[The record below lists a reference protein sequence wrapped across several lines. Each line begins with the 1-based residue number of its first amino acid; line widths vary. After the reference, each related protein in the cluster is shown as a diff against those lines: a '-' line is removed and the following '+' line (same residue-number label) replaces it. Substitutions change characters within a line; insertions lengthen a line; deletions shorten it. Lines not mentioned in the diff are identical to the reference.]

1 MHYTLIILIIL
12 ELFSLPFIGYF
23 KRRAPKKV
31 WMREMAQLI
40 WVYIFVNLTGLVM
53 LWLSSFVLR
62 FAEDIDTPHF

>member
-1 MHYTLIILIIL
+1 MHYALTILIIL

-31 WMREMAQLI
+31 RAREMARLV
-40 WVYIFVNLTGLVM
+40 WVYVFVNLIGLVM

-62 FAEDIDTPHF
+62 FTEDIDTLHF